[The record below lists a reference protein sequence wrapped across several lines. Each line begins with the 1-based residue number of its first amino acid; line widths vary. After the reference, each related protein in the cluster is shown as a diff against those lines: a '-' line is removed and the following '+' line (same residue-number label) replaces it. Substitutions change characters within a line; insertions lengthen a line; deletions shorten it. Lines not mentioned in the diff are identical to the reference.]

1 MSFSSSF
8 HRALRLRRS
17 RGQMIILAAVALLVL
32 ALVVFITFN
41 VTIAVQQRIKLQ
53 NYADAKAFSM
63 AVAEARTLNYIAYT
77 NRAIASAYVGMANVH
92 AYMSEAAML
101 SELKGAGA
109 TIMGVIS
116 GQELSQCLCCFGGP
130 CCAIHCYHSF
140 EAGMNA
146 FLLGIDYLSG
156 AMDSPLGELDGP
168 ASDAVSALS
177 SHIDMLH
184 ASQTAAKLAVTA
196 MLTTGTIGG
205 LKDNNM
211 QKAASV
217 TTDETAINALNLAQ
231 WEQAFDSRTDIKK
244 KVMAETANAARQD
257 FTWNRTVGGI
267 PLSPLLFPQLA
278 QKVSDTSGWMG
289 PAGMWTILQSPEL
302 GGMAGG
308 RTGFSNSGFGNA
320 MSDVGSG
327 SDGSVVT
334 SFDWGTIGGVWRDGA
349 FGPLPLPF
357 AAGFGPGVLTSGNS
371 NAHEGGRFSFFNSPH
386 NGSDHNVN
394 MDMSRFEEFRIS
406 ATFPYNQP
414 YVYAGVSTDTRVNE
428 YGQRG
433 PWEVAKDGSGTIT
446 VKNVG
451 PDDAKLTLSNN
462 NRAKAFSKAFVY
474 YHRIGD
480 WSDYPNL
487 FNPYW
492 RAKLQPVTDDEVMS
506 VLATIDSEAAG
517 VVTGASSVNSGAV
530 NVK

>member
-1 MSFSSSF
+1 MSFFSSY

-41 VTIAVQQRIKLQ
+41 VTVAVQQRIKLQ

-63 AVAEARTLNYIAYT
+63 AVAEARTLNYLAYT

-101 SELKGAGA
+101 SELKGAAA
-109 TIMGVIS
+109 TIMQVIA

-130 CCAIHCYHSF
+130 CCAVHCVDAA
-140 EAGMNA
+140 EAEWNA
-146 FLLGIDYLSG
+146 VALGIDYLSG
-156 AMDSPLGELDGP
+156 AMDGPLGQLDGP

-177 SHIDMLH
+177 AHIDMLH
-184 ASQTAAKLAVTA
+184 ASQTAAKAAVTA
-196 MLTTGTIGG
+196 MLGTGTFGA
-205 LKDNNM
+205 LKAQNM

-217 TTDETAINALNLAQ
+217 TTDESTINAFNVSQ
-231 WEQAFDSRTDIKK
+231 WEQVFDSRTDIKK
-244 KVMAETANAARQD
+244 KIMTETVNATRQD
-257 FTWNRTVGGI
+257 FTWNRTAGGV

-278 QKVSDTSGWMG
+278 QKVSDTSGWIG
-289 PAGMWTILQSPEL
+289 PPGMWTIVQTPDL

-308 RTGFSNSGFGNA
+308 RTGFSDSGFSDA
-320 MSDVGSG
+320 TSDVSAG

-334 SFDWGTIGGVWRDGA
+334 SFDWGTIAGTWKHGFSGLW
-349 FGPLPLPF
+349 LPL
-357 AAGFGPGVLTSGNS
+357 AAGFRPGILTSGNS
-371 NAHEGGRFSFFNSPH
+371 NDHAGGQLSFFNDPH

-394 MDMSRFEEFRIS
+394 LDMSRFEEFRIS
-406 ATFPYNQP
+406 TDFPYNQP

-433 PWEVAKDGSGTIT
+433 PWEVAKDGSGTVT

-462 NRAKAFSKAFVY
+462 NRARAFSKAMVY

-492 RAKLQPVTDDEVMS
+492 RAKLQPVTEGEVMS
-506 VLATIDSEAAG
+506 VLAAIDSEAAG
-517 VVTGASSVNSGAV
+517 VVTGASTISSGAV